1 MLVAILATAMT
12 TVLIN
17 NLYQNSKASD
27 KKVFFGV
34 ATLIMVLLCL
44 LMTAFPLW
52 YMTKKAEEALSDYAY
67 GSLGGSTFDFGD
79 MDSSG
84 WESDWGE
91 YDFGDIDSMDWEDDS
106 VVDSVD
112 LMAE

>member
-1 MLVAILATAMT
+1 MVILYTIFYMLVAILATAMT

-27 KKVFFGV
+27 KKIFFGV

-67 GSLGGSTFDFGD
+67 GSLGGSTY
-79 MDSSG
+79 
-84 WESDWGE
+84 DWGE
-91 YDFGDIDSMDWEDDS
+91 YDFGDIDTMEWDENS